1 MVAVRRVEPRGTPP
15 VQRTGQACPPAS
27 SGIPPVISPRHLAD
41 NGSSFYWT
49 PPWRCF
55 MRSLSK
61 KVMLSA
67 AVGGALVLGAQ
78 TAMARPDARSLREV
92 DTIWV
97 DSNVCTADIEDRLRD
112 RGFFVTNSSR
122 SADAHLVVDIFDRD
136 SSRFD
141 ESARYSAR
149 MRGDDN

>member
-1 MVAVRRVEPRGTPP
+1 
-15 VQRTGQACPPAS
+15 
-27 SGIPPVISPRHLAD
+27 
-41 NGSSFYWT
+41 
-49 PPWRCF
+49 

-78 TAMARPDARSLREV
+78 AASARPDARSLREV

-122 SADAHLVVDIFDRD
+122 SADAHLVVDIYDRD

-141 ESARYSAR
+141 ESARYSAK
-149 MRGDDN
+149 MRGDDNHVIFTASGTEYSPSSRLLCDDIGDSIADSIDEMA